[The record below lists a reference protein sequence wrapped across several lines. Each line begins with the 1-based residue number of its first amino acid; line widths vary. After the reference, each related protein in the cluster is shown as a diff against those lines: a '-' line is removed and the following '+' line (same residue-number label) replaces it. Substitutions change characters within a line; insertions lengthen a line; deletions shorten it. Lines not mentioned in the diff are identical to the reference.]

1 MDLAKLAG
9 LGLLAVGI
17 GLILFTFSCAYGEFR
32 RVGPLL
38 FSGSIPEVL
47 TQALGPLI
55 EACIKA
61 MFLGI
66 MGWAGVVLTSRGVQL
81 LRAPPAEEETRPPPP
96 YPAGTGYE

>member
-1 MDLAKLAG
+1 LDLAKLAG

-17 GLILFTFSCAYGEFR
+17 GLILFTFSCAYNEFR
-32 RVGPLL
+32 NVGPLL
-38 FSGSIPEVL
+38 FSGPIPEVL

-66 MGWAGVVLTSRGVQL
+66 MGWAGVVLTSRGIQL
-81 LRAPPAEEETRPPPP
+81 LKAPPEEEVGAP
-96 YPAGTGYE
+96 YPPETAYR

>member
-1 MDLAKLAG
+1 LDLARIAG

-17 GLILFTFSCAYGEFR
+17 GLILFTFSCAYNEFR

-38 FSGSIPEVL
+38 FSGPIPEVI

-66 MGWAGVVLTSRGVQL
+66 MGWAGVDLTSRGIQL
-81 LRAPPAEEETRPPPP
+81 LKAPPPEEGARPPYLP
-96 YPAGTGYE
+96 

>member
-1 MDLAKLAG
+1 LDLAKMAG

-17 GLILFTFSCAYGEFR
+17 GLILFTFSCAYNEFR
-32 RVGPLL
+32 SIGPLV

-66 MGWAGVVLTSRGVQL
+66 MGWAGVVLTSRGIQL
-81 LRAPPAEEETRPPPP
+81 LRAPPEEETRPP
-96 YPAGTGYE
+96 YPSEVGYR